1 MLRFGKSKSHRKP
14 FRISMAIRPGKFAGR
29 LQKNYLQKVTLRIQN
44 LSEEHFG
51 NRKTSRNL
59 WGSSLKSVKNLAS
72 IVWQILL
79 EERLLKSKMPK
90 IKLDSAQQNPL
101 ARRFAFPAGAYS
113 WFATPSSNFKCNHA
127 ENRENRLNGLHRW
140 STGSV
145 QAPANFN
152 APFRRQFH
160 ARCVVCHSFHGS
172 VPTRAISMPLVSYL
186 LRSSSQVVTIK
197 RRSLQID
204 GNHRTRNG

>member
-1 MLRFGKSKSHRKP
+1 
-14 FRISMAIRPGKFAGR
+14 MAIRPGKFAGR

-113 WFATPSSNFKCNHA
+113 
-127 ENRENRLNGLHRW
+127 
-140 STGSV
+140 
-145 QAPANFN
+145 
-152 APFRRQFH
+152 
-160 ARCVVCHSFHGS
+160 
-172 VPTRAISMPLVSYL
+172 
-186 LRSSSQVVTIK
+186 
-197 RRSLQID
+197 
-204 GNHRTRNG
+204 